1 LRYTYLMK
9 ALIYIGLFAGSL
21 LGAWLGSM
29 IDHNPLTGPWSLLFS
44 TVGALAGIWAG
55 YKIWKYYG

>member
-1 LRYTYLMK
+1 MK